1 MHPGRRKDCDPM
13 REKNDCLIIGHTS
26 IESYRDLETV
36 ISGHQAP
43 TAALLLAYLLSLLA
57 FWLALLLACLPTCW
71 LGSRLQLAA
80 TEVPVTRI

>member
-1 MHPGRRKDCDPM
+1 M

-43 TAALLLAYLLSLLA
+43 TALLLPCCCLPSHCWPVVVVLA
-57 FWLALLLACLPTCW
+57 FPLLT
-71 LGSRLQLAA
+71 
-80 TEVPVTRI
+80 

>member
-1 MHPGRRKDCDPM
+1 M

-43 TAALLLAYLLSLLA
+43 AAALLLLAFPLLALLLAYC
-57 FWLALLLACLPTCW
+57 WPTC
-71 LGSRLQLAA
+71 
-80 TEVPVTRI
+80 